1 MAERIGIF
9 ICECGPNIKET
20 VDTRGLE
27 EFFKGLEDAA
37 HVQRVS
43 LLCNDAGKETLHR
56 AVVEKGLTRVVVAAC
71 SPREH
76 EITFRKVLKE
86 SGLNPFTLCMANIRE
101 HCAWVGTD
109 RQANTRK
116 AKAAIQ
122 GAVARAGLQEP
133 LTVPAVACRT
143 DVLIVG
149 AGVSGICAA
158 LALAKEGRKVTI
170 VEKAPFV
177 GGKVALID
185 ELSEDSKCAS
195 CLVSPIVDDVLHNE
209 GIELLL
215 SAQIVEC
222 AGFFGHF
229 EARAAVKARGV
240 DSSLCIGCGTCSSAC
255 PVSLPD
261 ELNGEKGFRKAIHIP
276 FPGSQPHVAT
286 IDFENCLRTRGEDC
300 DACAKACPFAAINFD
315 DRDREEKISAGAVV
329 VATGFDLASPSEV
342 FDLRQTQP
350 ENVLTALQFER
361 MICSDGPTGGEIV
374 FSGGDTPDR
383 IALVHASVSKSD
395 RGCSPESSLC
405 CNLMEKYAL
414 KIREALPQAAVVH
427 FFSGTC
433 APVGETSRFRKEKTS
448 GEKTRHVRLWSSGAF
463 SMGQKGDRVNL
474 KFKEANGKFFQGAF
488 DMVVAAPTA
497 VGAPGFSS
505 LARLLDIPLEKSGL
519 FKTSEE
525 LTGAVCSPRRGIFLA
540 GACTG
545 RKDIKRCVVEGQAAA
560 GLILG
565 ELVPG
570 RPLELTAETAEIDD
584 ELCSG
589 CGVCREICVFGA
601 ISSTGNDTPPKI
613 NRLLCQGCG
622 LCAAACPS
630 GAIRARHNT
639 GDQIVAELKG
649 VLETG

>member
-20 VDTRGLE
+20 VDTQRLE
-27 EFFKGLEDAA
+27 EFFKDLEDAA

-43 LLCNDAGKETLHR
+43 LLCNDAGKETLQK
-56 AVVEKGLTRVVVAAC
+56 AVLEKGLTRIVVAAC

-86 SGLNPFTLCMANIRE
+86 SGLNPFMLCMANIRE
-101 HCAWVGTD
+101 HCAWVGAD
-109 RQANTRK
+109 RRANTRK
-116 AKAAIQ
+116 ACAAIQ
-122 GAVARAGLQEP
+122 GAVARVRLQEP
-133 LTVPAVACRT
+133 LTVPEVACRT

-158 LALAKEGRKVTI
+158 LALAREGRKVAI

-215 SAQIVEC
+215 PAQIVAC

-229 EARAAVKARGV
+229 EARVAVKARGV

-261 ELNGEKGFRKAIHIP
+261 EFNGVKGFRQAIHIP
-276 FPGSQPHVAT
+276 FPGSQPHVAL

-300 DACAKACPFAAINFD
+300 DACAKACPFGAVDFD
-315 DRDREEKISAGAVV
+315 RRDREEKIEAGAVV
-329 VATGFDLASPSEV
+329 VATGFDLASPCEI
-342 FDLRQTQP
+342 FDLKPTEL

-361 MICSDGPTGGEIV
+361 MICSDGSTGGEIV
-374 FSGGDTPDR
+374 CSGDKTPER
-383 IALVHASVSKSD
+383 IALIHASVSKSD
-395 RGCSPESSLC
+395 RGYSSESGLC
-405 CNLMEKYAL
+405 CSLMEKYAR
-414 KIREALPQAAVVH
+414 KIRKALPQALVVH
-427 FFSGTC
+427 FFSGAC
-433 APVGETSRFRKEKTS
+433 APVGETSRFRKKNVA
-448 GEKTRHVRLWSSGAF
+448 GEKTRHVRLWSSGSF
-463 SMGQKGDRVNL
+463 SMGQKGGRVNL
-474 KFKEANGKFFQGAF
+474 KFKDVTGKFFQGAF
-488 DMVVAAPTA
+488 DMVVAAPAA
-497 VGAPGFSS
+497 VGAPDFSR
-505 LARLLDIPLEKSGL
+505 LARLLDIPLDKSGL
-519 FKTSEE
+519 FETSEE
-525 LTGAVCSPRRGIFLA
+525 LTGVVCSPRRGIFLA

-545 RKDIKRCVVEGQAAA
+545 RKDIKRCVVESQATA

-565 ELVPG
+565 ELIPG
-570 RPLELTAETAEIDD
+570 RPLELTAETAEIDA

-589 CGVCREICVFGA
+589 CGVCRKLCVFGA

-630 GAIRARHNT
+630 GAIRASHNT
-639 GDQIVAELKG
+639 GEQIVAELKG

>member
-20 VDTRGLE
+20 VDTQRLE

-43 LLCNDAGKETLHR
+43 LLCNDAGKETLQR
-56 AVVEKGLTRVVVAAC
+56 AVVDKGLTRIVVAAC

-86 SGLNPFTLCMANIRE
+86 SGLNPFMLCMANIRE

-109 RQANTRK
+109 RQSNTRK
-116 AKAAIQ
+116 AWAAIQ
-122 GAVARAGLQEP
+122 GAVARVRLQDP

-158 LALAKEGRKVTI
+158 LALAKEGRKVAI

-195 CLVSPIVDDVLHNE
+195 CLVYPIIDDMLHNE

-215 SAQIVEC
+215 PAQIVEC

-229 EARAAVKARGV
+229 EARVAVKARGV
-240 DSSLCIGCGTCSSAC
+240 DASLCIGCGTCSSVC
-255 PVSLPD
+255 PASLPD

-300 DACAKACPFAAINFD
+300 DACEKACPFAAINFD

-329 VATGFDLASPSEV
+329 VATGFDLASPSEI
-342 FDLRQTQP
+342 FGSGPTKPD
-350 ENVLTALQFER
+350 NVLNALQFER
-361 MICSDGPTGGEIV
+361 MICPDGPTGGEILC
-374 FSGGDTPDR
+374 SEGKTPDR
-383 IALVHASVSKSD
+383 VALIHASVSKSD
-395 RGCSPESSLC
+395 RKYSPETSLC
-405 CNLMEKYAL
+405 CNLMEKYAR
-414 KIREALPQAAVVH
+414 KIRKALPQAAVVH

-433 APVGETSRFRKEKTS
+433 TPFGEISRFGKDNQS
-448 GEKTRHVRLWSSGAF
+448 GEKTRYVRLWSSGFF
-463 SMGQKGDRVNL
+463 SIGQKDGRVNL
-474 KFKEANGKFFQGAF
+474 KFKDISGRFLQGAF
-488 DMVVAAPTA
+488 DMAVAAPTA
-497 VGAPGFSS
+497 VGPPDFSH
-505 LARLLDIPLEKSGL
+505 LARLLDIPLEKSGF

-525 LTGAVCSPRRGIFLA
+525 LTGPVCSPRRGIFLT

-545 RKDIKRCVVEGQAAA
+545 PKNIQRCVVEGQATA

-565 ELVPG
+565 ELIPG
-570 RPLELTAETAEIDD
+570 RPLELTAETAEIDE

-589 CGVCREICVFGA
+589 CGVCRKICPFGA
-601 ISSTGNDTPPKI
+601 ISSAGNQARPEI

-622 LCAAACPS
+622 LCAATCPS

-639 GDQIVAELKG
+639 GPQIVAELKG